1 LDWRR
6 VGMSFE
12 NANSSGMSRTSL
24 RLPLPYAT
32 PEGETETLVASLFA
46 EVFKLDRVGVNDD
59 FFDLGGDSL
68 IAEIFSMRLRELTG
82 HEFKV
87 STLVDKGS
95 PRQIATLIQRQVG
108 EVRVAS
114 RSAPARP
121 PIFVVHGRQGLT
133 FPKPE
138 FFRSLAD
145 DQKLHIF
152 ELPGLHGGHC
162 YTRIEAIAAVYVAQ
176 LHEAYP
182 QGPVLL
188 AAFCA
193 GGLIALEMAAQLAV
207 MGRPICHLVLLDPPI
222 RKGSLG
228 VGRIED
234 RNRWTLFERVK
245 SRVELALP
253 AFLARP
259 FLEVRYR
266 RFLARTSAADPK
278 WSKFP
283 LSAKARARL
292 FMAFVY
298 YRPRRYDGPVTILA
312 SRADRRAYHAG
323 FDLHKLLPQVRIEP
337 VTTIHRHITGAEAAR
352 AMQAVFDAS
361 LKAETKIEQPM
372 LNRA

>member
-1 LDWRR
+1 MGSETAPAL
-6 VGMSFE
+6 
-12 NANSSGMSRTSL
+12 GMSRTDL
-24 RLPLPYAT
+24 RLPLPYAA
-32 PEGETETLVASLFA
+32 PEGETETLVANLFA

-68 IAEIFSMRLRELTG
+68 IAEIFTMRVRELTG

-87 STLVDKGS
+87 SALVEHGS
-95 PRQIATLIQRQVG
+95 PRQIAALLPQAG
-108 EVRVAS
+108 EVRVAP
-114 RSAPARP
+114 RAAAPARP

-133 FPKPE
+133 FPRPE
-138 FFRSLAD
+138 FFRALAEG
-145 DQKLHIF
+145 QKLHIF

-162 YTRIEAIAAVYVAQ
+162 YTRIEDIAALYVAQ
-176 LHEAYP
+176 LTEAHP

-193 GGLIALEMAAQLAV
+193 GGLIALEMAAQLAAK
-207 MGRPICHLVLLDPPI
+207 GRPVCHLVLLDPPI

-228 VGRIED
+228 IGRIED
-234 RNRWTLFERVK
+234 RDRWTLFERVK
-245 SRVELALP
+245 SRVEMALP

-283 LSAKARARL
+283 LSPKARAKL

-298 YRPRRYDGPVTILA
+298 YRPQRYDGPVTVLSSTA
-312 SRADRRAYHAG
+312 RPRAYNAG
-323 FDLHKLLPQVRIEP
+323 FNLQNLLPQVRVEP
-337 VTTIHRHITGAEAAR
+337 VTKIHRHITGAEAAR
-352 AMQAVFDAS
+352 AMQAVFDAA
-361 LKAETKIEQPM
+361 LEAEGKAEAKA
-372 LNRA
+372 LSRA